1 MLDTSPPCPVGRG
14 TKSTVLLA
22 LVVAVLAVA
31 LGAALTAVSGARP
44 TVLGLLRTFAATA
57 AAAVVLTHLLPDA
70 LSGAGLWGA
79 LAFVGGLLG
88 PLALHSLTERLALRR
103 HDSSPVRLALEA
115 GFIGLLVHH
124 VGDGLG
130 IGTYAAL
137 PGGVLA
143 HLDVILALIAH
154 TVPLVAVV
162 TLAYRSEYGL
172 RVALRRAAALAG
184 ASALG
189 VGVSFAVPGPA
200 LAAAAAWIGAL
211 VSGVLLHVVTHD
223 WLEDLP
229 QTEGARLLDLG
240 AAVLGL
246 SLVLLGGH
254 EPGHESG
261 GRELLDAA
269 FATAV
274 HGAPFLLIGI
284 VLTFWLGDR
293 VRAELKNLGKSLPVT
308 LSTRLGFALGA
319 EGLALG
325 LASYGIAWMLAALLA
340 TTVVPLVAGAVAML
354 AIAIAGEDAAKA
366 TAARLAEAAPP
377 EADRLRRFDRA
388 TAIWVVAVAISAVL
402 TLSLNAGA
410 LYGSLGRPSELVMSS
425 VLGALFRTGGPC
437 VVALSAL
444 TEKGLSPGAALLGA
458 TLSSGL
464 GAKLLFDWW
473 RTLGTRGLV
482 PVLIWLVCLTAALGI
497 GINQVAPI
505 ARPLHFP
512 DKLGRIAAL
521 ILLALIVLRAERVG
535 VRRWLAGWLTEGAD
549 HGRHHHHGHAHDH
562 GHAHSS
568 EMPNG
573 SAVTNRSP
581 EASGPSADA

>member
-1 MLDTSPPCPVGRG
+1 MLDTLPPAWSGG
-14 TKSTVLLA
+14 AFSTVLLA
-22 LVVAVLAVA
+22 LLVAVLAVA

-79 LAFVGGLLG
+79 LAFLGGLLG
-88 PLALHSLTERLALRR
+88 PLALHPLTERLALRR
-103 HDSSPVRLALEA
+103 HDLSPVRLALEA

-162 TLAYRSEYGL
+162 TLAYRSEYSL
-172 RVALRRAAALAG
+172 TVALRRAAALAG

-229 QTEGARLLDLG
+229 QSEGTRLLDLG
-240 AAVLGL
+240 AAALGL
-246 SLVLLGGH
+246 SLVLLGGR
-254 EPGHESG
+254 EPGHERG

-269 FATAV
+269 YATAV
-274 HGAPFLLIGI
+274 HGAPFLLLGLL
-284 VLTFWLGDR
+284 LTFLLADR
-293 VRAELKNLGKSLPVT
+293 VRAELKNLGQSLPVAVG
-308 LSTRLGFALGA
+308 TRLFFALGA

-325 LASYGIAWMLAALLA
+325 LACYGIAWTLAAVVA
-340 TTVVPLVAGAVAML
+340 TTVVPLVAGAVALL
-354 AIAIAGEDAAKA
+354 AIAIAGESAAKA
-366 TAARLAEAAPP
+366 SAARLAESAPP
-377 EADRLRRFDRA
+377 EADRWHRFDRA
-388 TAIWVVAVAISAVL
+388 TAIWVVAVALAAVL
-402 TLSLNAGA
+402 ALSLNGGA
-410 LYGSLGRPSELVMSS
+410 LYGSLGRPSELLMSS
-425 VLGALFRTGGPC
+425 VFGALFRTGGPC
-437 VVALSAL
+437 VVGLAAL
-444 TEKGLSPGAALLGA
+444 TEKGLSPGAALLAA
-458 TLSSGL
+458 TLSSTL
-464 GAKLLFDWW
+464 GAKVLLDGW
-473 RTLGTRGLV
+473 RTLGARGMV
-482 PVLIWLVCLTAALGI
+482 PVLIWLVCLTAGLAI

-512 DKLGRIAAL
+512 DQVGRIAAAV
-521 ILLALIVLRAERVG
+521 LLALIVLRAERVG
-535 VRRWLAGWLTEGAD
+535 VRRWLAGWLTEGSTIS
-549 HGRHHHHGHAHDH
+549 HHHHGHGH

-581 EASGPSADA
+581 EANGPSADA

>member
-1 MLDTSPPCPVGRG
+1 M
-14 TKSTVLLA
+14 LLA

-70 LSGAGLWGA
+70 LSGAGLWGG
-79 LAFVGGLLG
+79 LAFLGGLLG
-88 PLALHSLTERLALRR
+88 PLALHPLTERLALRR
-103 HDSSPVRLALEA
+103 HDLSPVRLALEA

-130 IGTYAAL
+130 IGAYAAL

-172 RVALRRAAALAG
+172 GVALRRAAALAG
-184 ASALG
+184 ASTLG

-200 LAAAAAWIGAL
+200 LASAAAWIGAL

-229 QTEGARLLDLG
+229 QSEGARLLDLV
-240 AAVLGL
+240 AAALGL

-254 EPGHESG
+254 EPGHEGG
-261 GRELLDAA
+261 GRQLLDTAL
-269 FATAV
+269 ATAV
-274 HGAPFLLIGI
+274 QGAPFLLIGLA
-284 VLTFWLGDR
+284 LTFLLGDR
-293 VRAELKNLGKSLPVT
+293 VHAELKNFGKSLPVT
-308 LSTRLGFALGA
+308 LGTRLGFALGA

-325 LASYGIAWMLAALLA
+325 LASYGIAWTLAAVLA
-340 TTVVPLVAGAVAML
+340 TTVVPLVAGTVAVL
-354 AIAIAGEDAAKA
+354 AIAIAGEGAAKA
-366 TAARLAEAAPP
+366 TAARLAEAPPP
-377 EADRLRRFDRA
+377 EPDRLRRFDRA

-402 TLSLNAGA
+402 ALSLKDGA
-410 LYGSLGRPSELVMSS
+410 LYGSLGGPNELFMSS

-437 VVALSAL
+437 VVALAAL

-458 TLSSGL
+458 TLSSAL
-464 GAKLLFDWW
+464 GATALVHWW
-473 RTLGTRGLV
+473 RTLGTRGVV
-482 PVLIWLVCLTAALGI
+482 PVLIWLVCLTGALGI

-512 DKLGRIAAL
+512 APIGRIAAGL
-521 ILLALIVLRAERVG
+521 LLALIILRAERVG
-535 VRRWLAGWLTEGAD
+535 VRRWLAGWFAAGAQ
-549 HGRHHHHGHAHDH
+549 HTHHHHHGHAHDH
-562 GHAHSS
+562 AHAHSS

-573 SAVTNRSP
+573 SAATKRSP
-581 EASGPSADA
+581 ESNGPSADA